1 MSYSAEKFFGVADI
15 TGAFVAGL
23 AMSNGPRATYL
34 TNRFETLSYM
44 LLSPVFFA
52 SIGLKVVLPG
62 MDTSIIIFAVLL
74 LIVAVLT
81 KIIGCGLGAKVC
93 GMKNKDA
100 LRVGIKVML
109 FIVILTYDCNIII
122 Y

>member
-81 KIIGCGLGAKVC
+81 K
-93 GMKNKDA
+93 NYW
-100 LRVGIKVML
+100 LRTGS
-109 FIVILTYDCNIII
+109 
-122 Y
+122 